1 MIFKQVTSEVSHTRK
16 RSFLPQHALVRALV
30 VFGLC
35 TLPLA
40 SGWAM
45 KETSKPSTSSARK
58 QIYALAV
65 EVATADI
72 NREAKRKNWK
82 DFNAKMNVF
91 IPSEV
96 SSYRVCSQPLQAA
109 LPTGDKRDLSRLR
122 YDIRCEDANG
132 WEVDVTV
139 KPDIYLPVIVAKNT
153 LERGAVISPSDIELK
168 KRNIS
173 SSRAGV
179 ITNPDEV
186 VGLTVKRRI
195 RDLQPISP
203 AQLDQPIMVDRGQR
217 VVMIA
222 EQDGIEARTMGEAM
236 KKGRKGDMIKV
247 KNESSQRVVS
257 AVVDNMGVVRMLYAP
272 RQ

>member
-1 MIFKQVTSEVSHTRK
+1 M
-16 RSFLPQHALVRALV
+16 
-30 VFGLC
+30 
-35 TLPLA
+35 
-40 SGWAM
+40 
-45 KETSKPSTSSARK
+45 
-58 QIYALAV
+58 
-65 EVATADI
+65 
-72 NREAKRKNWK
+72 
-82 DFNAKMNVF
+82 
-91 IPSEV
+91 
-96 SSYRVCSQPLQAA
+96 
-109 LPTGDKRDLSRLR
+109 
-122 YDIRCEDANG
+122 
-132 WEVDVTV
+132 TV
-139 KPDIYLPVIVAKNT
+139 KPDIYLPIIVAKNT

-257 AVVDNMGVVRMLYAP
+257 AVVDNMGVVRTLYAP
-272 RQ
+272 GQ

>member
-1 MIFKQVTSEVSHTRK
+1 MINKQIKPLISGARK
-16 RSFLPQHALVRALV
+16 NIFLPQNTLGKALLIL
-30 VFGLC
+30 GLC

-40 SGWAM
+40 TGWAM
-45 KETSKPSTSSARK
+45 KANSKPSTSSARK

-65 EVATADI
+65 DVATADI

-82 DFNAKMNVF
+82 DLNAKMNVF
-91 IPSEV
+91 IPSEI
-96 SSYRVCSQPLQAA
+96 SRYRVCSQPLQAA
-109 LPTGDKRDLSRLR
+109 LPTGDRRDLSRLR

-153 LERGAVISPSDIELK
+153 LERGTVISPSDIELK

-203 AQLDQPIMVDRGQR
+203 AQLEQPIMVERGQR

-272 RQ
+272 GQ

>member
-1 MIFKQVTSEVSHTRK
+1 MINKQIKPLISGARK
-16 RSFLPQHALVRALV
+16 NLFLPQNTLGKALLIL
-30 VFGLC
+30 GLC

-40 SGWAM
+40 TGWAM
-45 KETSKPSTSSARK
+45 KANSKPSTSSARK

-65 EVATADI
+65 DVATADI

-96 SSYRVCSQPLQAA
+96 SRYRVCSQPLQAA

-153 LERGAVISPSDIELK
+153 LERGTVISPSDIELK

-203 AQLDQPIMVDRGQR
+203 AQLEQPIMVERGQR
-217 VVMIA
+217 VVIIA
-222 EQDGIEARTMGEAM
+222 EQDCIEARTMGEAM

-257 AVVDNMGVVRMLYAP
+257 AIVDNMGVVRMLYAP
-272 RQ
+272 GQ

>member
-1 MIFKQVTSEVSHTRK
+1 
-16 RSFLPQHALVRALV
+16 
-30 VFGLC
+30 
-35 TLPLA
+35 
-40 SGWAM
+40 
-45 KETSKPSTSSARK
+45 
-58 QIYALAV
+58 
-65 EVATADI
+65 
-72 NREAKRKNWK
+72 
-82 DFNAKMNVF
+82 
-91 IPSEV
+91 
-96 SSYRVCSQPLQAA
+96 
-109 LPTGDKRDLSRLR
+109 
-122 YDIRCEDANG
+122 
-132 WEVDVTV
+132 
-139 KPDIYLPVIVAKNT
+139 AKNT

-257 AVVDNMGVVRMLYAP
+257 AVVDNIGVVRMLYAP
-272 RQ
+272 GQ